1 VRSRSINV
9 FIHSHPIEEKAM
21 THTHIILLV
30 IGEVVSFALFLYV
43 LYLFGGMYQHVKK
56 IAEKVEI
63 LEKKLEKN

>member
-1 VRSRSINV
+1 
-9 FIHSHPIEEKAM
+9 M

-63 LEKKLEKN
+63 LEKKLEKNA